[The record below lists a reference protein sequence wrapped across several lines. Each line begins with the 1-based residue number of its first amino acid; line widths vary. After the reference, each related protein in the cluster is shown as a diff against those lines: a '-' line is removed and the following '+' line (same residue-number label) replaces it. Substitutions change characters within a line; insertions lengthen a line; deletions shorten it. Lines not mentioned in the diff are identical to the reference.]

1 MFETLTRKKNSLDAK
16 CAECSDAVPA
26 RPTVMEYEGQEVH
39 LFHPVLCASCLLGMC
54 RRYSV
59 ECANCGGT
67 IPPFS
72 HVGVLKAEAGQTRFV
87 HMTATCS
94 SVGSAF
100 HGYWGKGRLH
110 NYVQVEAC

>member
-1 MFETLTRKKNSLDAK
+1 MFETLTRKKNPPVAK
-16 CAECSDAVPA
+16 CAECHTAVPSL
-26 RPTVMEYEGQEVH
+26 PTALEYEGQEIH
-39 LFHPVLCASCLLGMC
+39 LFHPALCVPCLLEMC
-54 RRYSV
+54 RRYAV

-72 HVGVLKAEAGQTRFV
+72 QVGVLKADAGETRFV
-87 HMTATCS
+87 HMTAACS

-100 HGYWGKGRLH
+100 HGYWGKGHLH